1 MRKMRGNGKIA
12 SISLGVFIASGILGL
27 ACLMTWGFKTSG
39 QAGPAETEVSFL
51 LPALCVILGA
61 MVISMVVMLLALPRR
76 R

>member
-1 MRKMRGNGKIA
+1 MRRLKGNGKIA

-27 ACLMTWGFKTSG
+27 ACLMTWGWKVSG
-39 QAGPAETEVSFL
+39 QAGTAETEASFL
-51 LPALCVILGA
+51 LPALCIIAGA

>member
-1 MRKMRGNGKIA
+1 MRRLRVNGKIA

-27 ACLMTWGFKTSG
+27 ISLIIWGVKGSG
-39 QAGPAETEVSFL
+39 EAGTAEAEVSFL
-51 LPALCVILGA
+51 LPALCIIAGA

>member
-1 MRKMRGNGKIA
+1 MRKLRGNGKIA

-27 ACLMTWGFKTSG
+27 AALMTWGFKASG
-39 QAGPAETEVSFL
+39 EAGRAEAEVSFL